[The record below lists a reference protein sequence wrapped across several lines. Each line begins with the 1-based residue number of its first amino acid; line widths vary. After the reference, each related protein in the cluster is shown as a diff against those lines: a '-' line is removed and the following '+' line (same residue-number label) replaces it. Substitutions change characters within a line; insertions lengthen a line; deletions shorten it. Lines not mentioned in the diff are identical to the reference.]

1 MVNVFTFDLSQI
13 RARSVELAELVKKN
27 QHRALQ
33 QIADHVSGAAKDR
46 APFDDG
52 TLTQDIKGEV
62 QDAAIP
68 AAVIS
73 IPLNA
78 PSKDYAI
85 QMHEGDYN
93 LGEGSMAKQS
103 RVGVAVGRKFIT
115 RAIDDN
121 HSDIMTIIKDNLSKG
136 M

>member
-1 MVNVFTFDLSQI
+1 MQVFSFDLSQI
-13 RARSVELAELVKKN
+13 RLKSIELAAMVEKN
-27 QHRALQ
+27 QHRALR

-46 APFDDG
+46 APFDEG

-62 QDAAIP
+62 QEAAIP

-73 IPLNA
+73 VPLNA

-93 LGEGSMAKQS
+93 LGPGSVAKQS
-103 RVGVAVGRKFIT
+103 RVGVAVGSKFII

-121 HSDIMTIIKDNLSKG
+121 HSNIMEIIKDNLSRG